1 MKRFTNAIAKAVTDK
16 NWLAATAL
24 ALTMPD
30 ICGRMEHPKH
40 GSEKRY
46 KAWWDKYLLDAYR
59 GSGNKIFLGGADAY
73 ALRCAYVHEGGGK
86 TLNQRAREVLTHF
99 HFVVPSAAY
108 SVHNCVITH
117 DPDPNAWPIIEDIE
131 KLGGATSLRQIADA
145 LKARGFN
152 SSFTLILQVDRFC
165 RDMIDGVDRWSNDV
179 ASNQAV
185 QQRLQ
190 SLLEIHEITPNLLR
204 RLGMGWA

>member
-1 MKRFTNAIAKAVTDK
+1 VTAWQACSAVGPCIELPEDRDEGFTDAIAKAVADE

-46 KAWWDKYLLDAYR
+46 KAWWDKYMRERYR
-59 GSGNKIFLGGADAY
+59 GGPQKVVFLSGSDAY

-86 TLNQRAREVLTHF
+86 TLDQRARQALTHF
-99 HFVVPSAAY
+99 FFMAPPSKGGA
-108 SVHNCVITH
+108 SVHN
-117 DPDPNAWPIIEDIE
+117 
-131 KLGGATSLRQIADA
+131 
-145 LKARGFN
+145 ARAKDKGV
-152 SSFTLILQVDRFC
+152 LILQVDIFC
-165 RDMIDGVDRWSNDV
+165 SDIINAVGSWSKDV
-179 ASNQAV
+179 RTNQAV

-190 SLLEIHEITPNLLR
+190 SLLEIHDTAAAAAILR
-204 RLGMGWA
+204 QFGMATSR